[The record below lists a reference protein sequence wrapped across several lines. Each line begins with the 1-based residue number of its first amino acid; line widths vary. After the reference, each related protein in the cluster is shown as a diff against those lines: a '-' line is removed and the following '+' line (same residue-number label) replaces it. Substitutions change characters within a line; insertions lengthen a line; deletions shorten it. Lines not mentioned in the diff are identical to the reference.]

1 MNEDTKRKIFK
12 IIKLI
17 NQSDKKER
25 MHKLPISGLK
35 RGTITTDHTDI
46 LKDYKYIIWAT
57 LDKFFNF

>member
-25 MHKLPISGLK
+25 MHKLPISGIK
-35 RGTITTDHTDI
+35 RV
-46 LKDYKYIIWAT
+46 LLPQIIQT
-57 LDKFFNF
+57 F